1 MIYIYIYKQCQTFLS
16 KHVVL
21 LVAVNSH
28 ILDLNQK
35 KINLSEDKEKK
46 DEVDEMLSELKEF
59 NSVLSKWDLEFIKSI
74 KTCIEKN
81 NSISLKQFDKLA
93 SIVNSINKE

>member
-1 MIYIYIYKQCQTFLS
+1 MSNFSIKACCPSCRCKFTYTRPQS
-16 KHVVL
+16 E
-21 LVAVNSH
+21 
-28 ILDLNQK
+28 
-35 KINLSEDKEKK
+35 KINLSENKEKK

-59 NSVLSKWDLEFIKSI
+59 NSVLSKWNLEFIKSI